1 MDELK
6 PCPFCGG
13 KAIYTD
19 NFDTDSNGGEYV
31 TCTHCQMST
40 VLIYGIME
48 DAKPLLAQR
57 WNRRAEYLAEKHR
70 GMKISAAGVLRRI
83 SEGWKVDAGLRYGAG
98 ELLGH
103 LQSMADQ
110 FYAGDIK
117 VVDEFLQLYCLDG
130 KREAV

>member
-1 MDELK
+1 
-6 PCPFCGG
+6 
-13 KAIYTD
+13 
-19 NFDTDSNGGEYV
+19 
-31 TCTHCQMST
+31 MST